1 MFWLFIYP
9 WQVER
14 LEGKK
19 GEEKLQ
25 REEREIFDGI
35 LSELDNVIGENI
47 FKLETEQ
54 ERLKHLL
61 VVARETNDK
70 LCQAKIE
77 LGDISE
83 SLVEAV
89 CKMEED
95 VLRRDVKY
103 WKDKSVMEEVPDVT
117 ISDPVPQDQSRME
130 DQVNDCLENKTQELN
145 NLRKSVSCARKL
157 MNDLHVPAVIHGREL
172 ELSAE
177 LSEAEYFWEKERK
190 EMEDE

>member
-1 MFWLFIYP
+1 M
-9 WQVER
+9 E
-14 LEGKK
+14 
-19 GEEKLQ
+19 
-25 REEREIFDGI
+25 D
-35 LSELDNVIGENI
+35 
-47 FKLETEQ
+47 
-54 ERLKHLL
+54 LL

-89 CKMEED
+89 CKIEED

-103 WKDKSVMEEVPDVT
+103 WKDMSVMEEVPNVT
-117 ISDPVPQDQSRME
+117 ISAPVPQDQSKME
-130 DQVNDCLENKTQELN
+130 DQVNDCLENKTQELK

-190 EMEDE
+190 EMEDDLKNMRIHNDLLRKELEDKTGNGDS